1 MEAGILRVGDVVGGA
16 WDLAF
21 SSSFRAKGLERC
33 CVRVGTE
40 M

>member
-1 MEAGILRVGDVVGGA
+1 MEAGILRVEDVGGV

-21 SSSFRAKGLERC
+21 SSSFRVKGLERC
-33 CVRVGTE
+33 CARVGTE